1 MRDARAD
8 QGDFRVLELVGRY
21 RILEQ
26 IGEGAMADVYRAYDP
41 HIDRAL
47 VVKVL
52 KAEYRQDREYSIRF
66 LREARA
72 AGALSHPGIVT
83 IFDVGEIDGYPFIV
97 MEYLD
102 GEPLS
107 EVMKAGALAAS
118 DVIAIGIQL
127 SAALGYAHAQGVVH
141 RDVKPSNVIVS
152 PDRKTVKLLDFGIA
166 RVAEGDL
173 FEQEALKTQI
183 GQVVGTPRYMSP
195 EQALGRDLDGRS
207 DIFSLGVVLYELAS
221 GRRAFPA
228 MNAATLATQIVQAD
242 PESLAS
248 VAHDVPRG
256 LQFIIGKA
264 MNRDPAQRFADGY
277 RMAEALRRELSVNR
291 TVARE
296 AIERQR
302 YIPFAT
308 RLALILTLIT
318 AVVLAASVVTALVTQ
333 RRAMRDVA
341 LASGQAISSFVANN
355 AALRAVDNASLPPD
369 AQDWLPVEIFVRAAA
384 ADRGVR
390 GITVVD
396 AGGVVRAASDERRVG
411 QPYRAP
417 AGEAAVEREGGVTV
431 TSLADGGGFR
441 FVRPITYAGRGF
453 GKVDVA
459 VDGTALNAA
468 SRTSELALLLVTIVT
483 LGAVAAAAYLSGR
496 LLKNPIE
503 RLREAL
509 IDIARGNLDFRI
521 SHNRKDEFGEL
532 FEGVNMVAQ
541 SMEERLNSVEALLL
555 DAPAAPVERT
565 EVAPAPETVT
575 LAQVEAIRRPAPEP
589 APGADDQAPP
599 PERVRTWAHDDD
611 EDSTLAGDLPD
622 NRL

>member
-1 MRDARAD
+1 M
-8 QGDFRVLELVGRY
+8 LELVGRY

-41 HIDRAL
+41 HIDRPL

-107 EVMKAGALAAS
+107 EVMKAGSLPPA
-118 DVIAIGIQL
+118 DVISIGMQL
-127 SAALGYAHAQGVVH
+127 AAALGYAHAQGVVH

-228 MNAATLATQIVQAD
+228 ANAATLAAQIAQAD
-242 PESLAS
+242 PEPMAK
-248 VAHDVPRG
+248 VAPDVPRG

-264 MNRDPAQRFADGY
+264 MSRDPAQRFADGY
-277 RMAEALRRELSVNR
+277 RMSEALRRELSVSR
-291 TVARE
+291 TVAQE
-296 AIERQR
+296 AAARHD
-302 YIPFAT
+302 YVSFAVK
-308 RLALILTLIT
+308 LAALLTLIT
-318 AVVLAASVVTALVTQ
+318 AAVLAASVLTAVVAQ

-355 AALRAVDNASLPPD
+355 AALRAVDNAALPPE
-369 AQDWLPVEIFVRAAA
+369 AQDWLPVEVFVRSAS
-384 ADRGVR
+384 ADRGIR

-396 AGGVVRAASDERRVG
+396 AAGIVRAASQETRVG

-417 AGEAAVEREGGVTV
+417 LNEEQVSRRGDIAVTEVEGGD
-431 TSLADGGGFR
+431 AFR

-459 VDGTALNAA
+459 VDATALHAA
-468 SRTSELALLLVTIVT
+468 SRTSELALLLVSIVT
-483 LGAVAAAAYLSGR
+483 LLSVGAAAYLSGR
-496 LLKNPIE
+496 MLKSPIE

-509 IDIARGNLDFRI
+509 LEIARGNLDFRI
-521 SHNRKDEFGEL
+521 SHHRKDEFGEL

-541 SMEERLNSVEALLL
+541 SMEERLSSVEAMLL
-555 DAPAAPVERT
+555 DVPAPPPVRT
-565 EVAPAPETVT
+565 EEAPKPETVT
-575 LAQVEAIRRPAPEP
+575 LQQVEGARAPIP
-589 APGADDQAPP
+589 PQSADPDDAEAPP
-599 PERVRTWAHDDD
+599 TERVRTWAHDED
-611 EDSTLAGDLPD
+611 EDSTVTGDLPD
-622 NRL
+622 NRF

>member
-1 MRDARAD
+1 M
-8 QGDFRVLELVGRY
+8 LELVGRY

-107 EVMKAGALAAS
+107 EVMKAGARTAS
-118 DVIAIGIQL
+118 EVIAVGIQL
-127 SAALGYAHAQGVVH
+127 SSALGYAHAQGVVH
-141 RDVKPSNVIVS
+141 RDVKPSNIIVS

-166 RVAEGDL
+166 RVAEGDM
-173 FEQEALKTQI
+173 FELDSLKTQI

-221 GRRAFPA
+221 GKRAFPA
-228 MNAATLATQIVQAD
+228 VNAATLATQIVQAD
-242 PESLAS
+242 PEPLANVS
-248 VAHDVPRG
+248 HDVPRG

-296 AIERQR
+296 AVERQQ
-302 YIPFAT
+302 YIPFAVK
-308 RLALILTLIT
+308 LAGVLTLIT
-318 AVVLAASVVTALVTQ
+318 ALVLAASVITAIVTQ
-333 RRAMRDVA
+333 RHAMRDVA
-341 LASGQAISSFVANN
+341 LASGQAISSFIANN
-355 AALRAVDNASLPPD
+355 AALRAVDNASLPP
-369 AQDWLPVEIFVRAAA
+369 AEQDWLPVEIFVRSAS
-384 ADRGVR
+384 ADKGVR

-396 AGGVVRAASDERRVG
+396 AGGVVRAASDASRVG
-411 QPYRAP
+411 RPYRAP
-417 AGEAAVEREGGVTV
+417 AGEPAVERSGDITVTV
-431 TSLADGGGFR
+431 VDGGTGFR

-459 VDGTALNAA
+459 VDATALRAA
-468 SRTSELALLLVTIVT
+468 SRTSELALLLVSIVT

-496 LLKNPIE
+496 LLKSPIE
-503 RLREAL
+503 RLRMAL
-509 IDIARGNLDFRI
+509 FDIARGNLDFRI
-521 SHNRKDEFGEL
+521 SHSRKDEFGEL
-532 FEGVNMVAQ
+532 FDGVNMVAQ

-555 DAPAAPVERT
+555 DTPAGPPPERT
-565 EVAPAPETVT
+565 ETAPAPETVA
-575 LAQVEAIRRPAPEP
+575 LAQVEAVRRPELKLP
-589 APGADDQAPP
+589 ADTDPAATP

-622 NRL
+622 NRV

>member
-1 MRDARAD
+1 
-8 QGDFRVLELVGRY
+8 VLELVGRY

-97 MEYLD
+97 KEYLD

-107 EVMKAGALAAS
+107 EVMKAGALSPS

-127 SAALGYAHAQGVVH
+127 SFALGYAHAQGVVH
-141 RDVKPSNVIVS
+141 RDVKPSNIIVS

-173 FEQEALKTQI
+173 FEQESLKTQI

-207 DIFSLGVVLYELAS
+207 DIFSLGVVMYELVS

-228 MNAATLATQIVQAD
+228 VNAATLATQIVQAD
-242 PESLAS
+242 PEPLAN

-264 MNRDPAQRFADGY
+264 MNRDPAQRFADGH

-296 AIERQR
+296 AVERRQ
-302 YIPFAT
+302 YIPFAVK
-308 RLALILTLIT
+308 LAVLLTLIT
-318 AVVLAASVVTALVTQ
+318 AVVLGASVVTAIVTQ

-355 AALRAVDNASLPPD
+355 AALRAVDNASLPPE
-369 AQDWLPVEIFVRAAA
+369 AQDWLPVEIFVRSAA
-384 ADRGVR
+384 ADRGIR

-396 AGGVVRAASDERRVG
+396 AGGVVRAASDQTRVG
-411 QPYRAP
+411 RPYRAP
-417 AGEAAVEREGGVTV
+417 TNEKSVEQGGGVSV
-431 TSLADGGGFR
+431 TSVAGGEGFR

-459 VDGTALNAA
+459 VDATALRSA
-468 SRTSELALLLVTIVT
+468 SRTSELALLLVSIVT
-483 LGAVAAAAYLSGR
+483 LGAVGAAAYLSGR
-496 LLKNPIE
+496 MLKSPIE
-503 RLREAL
+503 RLRDAL
-509 IDIARGNLDFRI
+509 YDIARGNLDFRI
-521 SHNRKDEFGEL
+521 SHSRKDEFGEL
-532 FEGVNMVAQ
+532 FDGVNMVAQ

-555 DAPAAPVERT
+555 DRPSTPAERT

-575 LAQVEAIRRPAPEP
+575 LAQVEGVRRPAPEP
-589 APGADDQAPP
+589 DPDAPAPDPDAPP

-611 EDSTLAGDLPD
+611 EDSTLAGELPD